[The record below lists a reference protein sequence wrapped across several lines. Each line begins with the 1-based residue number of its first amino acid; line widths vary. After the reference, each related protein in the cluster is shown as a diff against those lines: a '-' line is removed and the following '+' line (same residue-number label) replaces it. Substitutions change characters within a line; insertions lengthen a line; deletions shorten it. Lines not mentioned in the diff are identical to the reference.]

1 MVIIN
6 PQGETYAKERQRGN
20 AENKKALKRMG
31 RGAWPRKNEQ
41 CNPITLIPSSPKQM
55 CWTRNTAPDSSFWK
69 LLEDLTLE
77 ETIWVI
83 PDCFQFRNT
92 YGSGRFCACVFT
104 SLQGRIV
111 DIEVSFQQAL

>member
-6 PQGETYAKERQRGN
+6 PQGETYAKERQRGK

-69 LLEDLTLE
+69 LLEA
-77 ETIWVI
+77 
-83 PDCFQFRNT
+83 
-92 YGSGRFCACVFT
+92 SGRPD
-104 SLQGRIV
+104 SRGDYLGH
-111 DIEVSFQQAL
+111 S